1 MKIFAYPNILKC
13 GKLFSL
19 LHILTK
25 SNLAENGKNLMM
37 LNVSFVFSWL
47 AMDFNISINKDIKIN
62 YKLIIIEFFKP
73 LFEYGAQ

>member
-1 MKIFAYPNILKC
+1 MQLIKKKNFKVQKKTFMKIFAYPNILKC

-37 LNVSFVFSWL
+37 LNVSFVFS
-47 AMDFNISINKDIKIN
+47 
-62 YKLIIIEFFKP
+62 
-73 LFEYGAQ
+73 